1 MTFPSSAS
9 VSTHCRQTWRAAA
22 FTVHGQSCGITEA
35 VGTDAGSII
44 TVADSGLCS
53 APSAPNAHLCLHSA
67 SGDLLDS
74 DNETCFCVCQSPMH
88 HLCHTQLIDNLCR
101 VSQMRLSFYRRRSHD
116 VLLMSCIAGPVI
128 KRLTSWLWIN

>member
-9 VSTHCRQTWRAAA
+9 VSTHCRQTWRAAS
-22 FTVHGQSCGITEA
+22 TVHGQSCGISEA

-44 TVADSGLCS
+44 MVADSGLCS
-53 APSAPNAHLCLHSA
+53 ALNAHLCLHPA

-74 DNETCFCVCQSPMH
+74 DNETCFCVCQTPMH
-88 HLCHTQLIDNLCR
+88 HLCHTQLINNLCR
-101 VSQMRLSFYRRRSHD
+101 VSQVRFSFYRRRSHG
-116 VLLMSCIAGPVI
+116 VLLMSCIAGPVT